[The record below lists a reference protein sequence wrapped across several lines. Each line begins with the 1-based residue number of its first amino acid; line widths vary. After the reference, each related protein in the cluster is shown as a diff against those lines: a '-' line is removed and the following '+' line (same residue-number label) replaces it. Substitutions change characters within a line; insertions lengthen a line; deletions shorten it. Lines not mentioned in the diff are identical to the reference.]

1 MQIQGAR
8 LEGGIYRD
16 QLAVVT
22 TGLTMWLDANNPASY
37 PGSGTTWY
45 DLSGFGA
52 NISLQ
57 NSPVWTSGTPS
68 YFTFNGD
75 TQYGVGFTAN
85 VLPNNQYTKSMW
97 LRLNS
102 YSYNNNVV
110 SSFAGG
116 HFTFGSGTNHFYS
129 GHQDWANYNAFPTVA
144 TFDLGQWYYIA
155 VTFEAYV
162 SMKTYVNG
170 VFDASSSY
178 NLNPHPGDG
187 STDIASYDHGNLLS
201 GSIGEFFCYN
211 RSLADWEVLQNFNA
225 SRGRYG
231 V

>member
-1 MQIQGAR
+1 MIIT
-8 LEGGIYRD
+8 GGTLNGGVYLD
-16 QLAVVT
+16 QQQVVT
-22 TGLTMWLDANNPASY
+22 RGLTMWLDAGNPTSY
-37 PGSGTTWY
+37 PGSGTIWY

-52 NISLQ
+52 NITLQ
-57 NSPVWTSGTPS
+57 NSPAWISGTPA
-68 YFTFNGD
+68 YFTFNGAN
-75 TQYGVGFTAN
+75 QYGVGSTAN

-110 SSFAGG
+110 SSFTGG

-187 STDIASYDHGNLLS
+187 STDIASYDHGNFLS

-211 RSLADWEVLQNFNA
+211 RPLTDLEVLQNYN
-225 SRGRYG
+225 STKGKYG
-231 V
+231 L

>member
-1 MQIQGAR
+1 MIIT
-8 LEGGIYRD
+8 GGTLNGGVYLD
-16 QLAVVT
+16 QQQVVT
-22 TGLTMWLDANNPASY
+22 QGLTMWLDAGNPTSY
-37 PGSGTTWY
+37 PGSGTTWF

-52 NISLQ
+52 NITLQ
-57 NSPVWTSGTPS
+57 NSPAWIGGTPA
-68 YFTFNGD
+68 YFTFNGAN
-75 TQYGVGFTAN
+75 QYGVGSTAN

-110 SSFAGG
+110 SSFTGG

-129 GHQDWANYNAFPTVA
+129 GHQDWANYNAFPTAA
-144 TFDLGQWYYIA
+144 TFDLGRWYYIA

-187 STDIASYDHGNLLS
+187 STDIASYDHGNFLS

-211 RSLADWEVLQNFNA
+211 RSLTDLEVLQNYN
-225 SRGRYG
+225 STKGKYG
-231 V
+231 L

>member
-1 MQIQGAR
+1 MCSSDLIT
-8 LEGGIYRD
+8 GGTLNGGVYLD
-16 QLAVVT
+16 QQQVVT
-22 TGLTMWLDANNPASY
+22 QGLTMWLDAGNNQSY

-57 NSPVWTSGTPS
+57 NSPAWTGGTPS
-68 YFTFNGD
+68 YFMFNGAN
-75 TQYGVGFTAN
+75 QYGVGFTAN

-155 VTFEAYV
+155 VTFEATDGLEQFFAV
-162 SMKTYVNG
+162 GG
-170 VFDASSSY
+170 VAVGRA
-178 NLNPHPGDG
+178 LRH
-187 STDIASYDHGNLLS
+187 
-201 GSIGEFFCYN
+201 
-211 RSLADWEVLQNFNA
+211 
-225 SRGRYG
+225 RGRREKEAG
-231 V
+231 ENAGPKHLNLFNHFVFPLRPV